1 MMEVTSYENE
11 YSKKQIHPN
20 PSHYNR
26 IIYQTRSRDFLIC
39 LAALAILATITLP
52 SLLLNHPAK
61 SSEEESTTATKKER
75 TRSAEKVS
83 YQDLLVK
90 EPIYPVEGADPD
102 FWLASSRQWLENQVG
117 DHFQLLKDYRI
128 ISFMAVCR
136 IS

>member
-1 MMEVTSYENE
+1 MEVTSYANEN
-11 YSKKQIHPN
+11 SKKQIHPN
-20 PSHYNR
+20 PSDLCGYFNR
-26 IIYQTRSRDFLIC
+26 IIHQTRSRDLLIC

-52 SLLLNHPAK
+52 TLLLNHPAK
-61 SSEEESTTATKKER
+61 SSGEESTTTATKKER

-117 DHFQLLKDYRI
+117 DQF
-128 ISFMAVCR
+128 
-136 IS
+136 